1 MSKINGPFRADHVG
15 SYLRTQAIK
24 DARIKK
30 AAGEISAEQLKAIED
45 VEIADLVKKQAE
57 AGLIAVTDGEFRRA
71 WWHHDFLEGL
81 NGVVSIK
88 VEKGYKFHSCDA
100 PPENI
105 QVTGRVSYNPDHPFF
120 AHFDYLKS
128 VVPAGCVA
136 KQTIP
141 SPAMLVTAALPGP
154 FPPADYK
161 SADEYVE
168 DVAKAYQQT
177 IAEFYRRGCRYLQID
192 DTVWGA
198 FAEGL
203 LSDAPESVKADI
215 VATAER
221 VIKVTN
227 LALSGRPAD
236 LLVTMHICKGNYKSD
251 YCFAAAYDTVIDYIA
266 RLEVDAYF
274 LEYDDE
280 RSGSFKALEAIAKAD
295 TAGKKRI
302 VLGVFSSKI
311 AKLEDEAAIKARIDD
326 AAKYFPKERLC
337 LSTQCGFASTE
348 EGNCL
353 TEDEQYAKLR
363 YIVKIAKDVFGSL

>member
-30 AAGEISAEQLKAIED
+30 AAGEISAEQLKAVED

-57 AGLIAVTDGEFRRA
+57 AGLIAVTDGEFRRK
-71 WWHHDFLEGL
+71 WWHLDFLLGL
-81 NGVVSIK
+81 NGVSHVQT
-88 VEKGYKFHSCDA
+88 EKGFNFHSCEL
-100 PPENI
+100 PPENFK
-105 QVTGRVSYNPDHPFF
+105 VTGRVSYNPDHTFF
-120 AHFDYLKS
+120 GHFDYLKS

-141 SPAMLVTAALPGP
+141 SPVMLLYASDPGP
-154 FPPADYK
+154 FPPADYA
-161 SADEYVE
+161 SADEFIE
-168 DVAKAYQQT
+168 DVAKAYKQT

-192 DTVWGA
+192 DTMWGL
-198 FAEGL
+198 FSQIL
-203 LSDAPESVKADI
+203 LSDAPEAQKAKILED
-215 VATAER
+215 AER
-221 VIKVTN
+221 CVKVTN

-236 LLVTMHICKGNYKSD
+236 LLVTMHICKGNFKSD
-251 YCFAAAYDTVIDYIA
+251 YCFSGPYYPVADYIA

-274 LEYDDE
+274 MEYDDE
-280 RSGSFKALEAIAKAD
+280 RSGSFEALASIAKAD

-302 VLGVFSSKI
+302 VLGVFSSKF

-337 LSTQCGFASTE
+337 LSTQCGYASTE
-348 EGNCL
+348 DGNCL
-353 TEDEQYAKLR
+353 TEDEQYAKLNH
-363 YIVKIAKDVFGSL
+363 IVKIAKDVFGSL

>member
-15 SYLRTQAIK
+15 SYLRTQPIK

-30 AAGEISAEQLKAIED
+30 AAGEISAELLKAIED

-57 AGLIAVTDGEFRRA
+57 AGLIAVTDGEFRRK
-71 WWHHDFLEGL
+71 WWHLDFLLGL
-81 NGVVSIK
+81 NGVKSIK
-88 VEKGYKFHSCDA
+88 VEKGYKFHSCET

-120 AHFDYLKS
+120 SHFDYLQS

-141 SPAMLVTAALPGP
+141 SPVMLVNTYLPGP
-154 FPPADYK
+154 FPPADYT
-161 SADEYVE
+161 SADEFVE

-192 DTVWGA
+192 DTKWGA
-198 FAEGL
+198 FAEVL
-203 LSDAPESVKADI
+203 LSDASEAEKAKI
-215 VATAER
+215 VADAER
-221 VIKVTN
+221 CVKVTN

-236 LLVTMHICKGNYKSD
+236 LLVTMHICKGNFKSD
-251 YCFAAAYDTVIDYIA
+251 YCFSAAYDTVVDYIA

-274 LEYDDE
+274 LEFDDE
-280 RSGSFKALEAIAKAD
+280 RSGTFEALATIAKAD
-295 TAGKKRI
+295 TAGKKRV
-302 VLGVFSSKI
+302 VLGVFSSKV

-348 EGNCL
+348 EGNSL
-353 TEDEQYAKLR
+353 TEVEQYAKLNHV
-363 YIVKIAKDVFGSL
+363 VKVAKDVFGSL